1 MGQLGELFPG
11 RKLRSEAGDSGT
23 GEDFEETGPLDLTT
37 GVVSLRPRPKPRPA
51 ADESA
56 PENPESRSDG

>member
-11 RKLRSEAGDSGT
+11 RKLTREAADSGT

-37 GVVSLRPRPKPRPA
+37 GAVRLRPRPKPA
-51 ADESA
+51 AA
-56 PENPESRSDG
+56 PDPESTD

>member
-11 RKLRSEAGDSGT
+11 RKLRTEAGDSGT

-37 GVVSLRPRPKPRPA
+37 GAVRLRPRPKPV
-51 ADESA
+51 A
-56 PENPESRSDG
+56 PEPEDTD

>member
-11 RKLRSEAGDSGT
+11 RKLRSEATDSGT

-37 GVVSLRPRPKPRPA
+37 GAVRLRPRPKRAP
-51 ADESA
+51 ESA
-56 PENPESRSDG
+56 PEVGRTE

>member
-11 RKLRSEAGDSGT
+11 RKLRTEATDSGT

-37 GVVSLRPRPKPRPA
+37 GTVQLRPRPKP
-51 ADESA
+51 A
-56 PENPESRSDG
+56 PSPESDE

>member
-23 GEDFEETGPLDLTT
+23 GEDYEETGPLDLTA
-37 GVVSLRPRPKPRPA
+37 GAVRLRPRPKPA
-51 ADESA
+51 APQPVS
-56 PENPESRSDG
+56 PEPESTE